1 MYLKHLC
8 VFLTVGNVLTKALS
22 PRNMLNRLEGLKNLN
37 WEKTSNIVLINSGK
51 KYQNNNLNP
60 FYEENPQYQNSSLI
74 TLTPGGLRGFY
85 NLGTCVYTKEN
96 YDLDNFIYSGASAGA
111 WNGLMM
117 TYKKNPHEF
126 AIKIL
131 DSMKENH
138 KLKTIYDTQLYLKN
152 QILESYDETD
162 FELQKLFIGVT
173 CIHNN
178 EIFTN
183 IYSDFLGLE
192 DAINCCIA
200 SSNIPFITGNCE
212 IKYNNL
218 VSLDGGFS
226 LQPYIN
232 INSLKG
238 MQIGP
243 DMWNIKDQT
252 FKNREKKQDLYK
264 MFFYNNNNINFY
276 ELYIKGYSDARENSK
291 IIDYW
296 LEQSNDKIF
305 TPPEH
310 EDSY

>member
-51 KYQNNNLNP
+51 KYQNNNLNL

-96 YDLDNFIYSGASAGA
+96 YNLDNFIYSGASAGA

-117 TYKKNPHEF
+117 TYKKNPYEF

-152 QILESYDETD
+152 QILKSYDETD

-226 LQPYIN
+226 LQPYLN

-243 DMWNIKDQT
+243 DMWNIKDQI

-305 TPPEH
+305 TPLEDG
-310 EDSY
+310 DSY